1 MKINKVVQFQTYESL
16 FFVQMLD
23 ILLTTLVRELQS
35 KTPGREQEA
44 ESAARRFIRS
54 VARIFVIV
62 SVEIAPPSK
71 KK

>member
-1 MKINKVVQFQTYESL
+1 
-16 FFVQMLD
+16 MLD
-23 ILLTTLVRELQS
+23 IVLTTLVRELQS
-35 KTPGREQEA
+35 KVPGRSAEA
-44 ESAARRFIRS
+44 EQAARRFIRS